1 MRVSTQIT
9 LVLCWISPVAGVLS
23 YEECRA
29 DDFLFINPRV
39 SLEINDSSSSG
50 SEFIKTIKSPSESHY
65 LSKCKNIFD
74 CKSAISLAKQVT
86 RDVCWKTRTDS
97 VFKIGSKSQLGNIL
111 RKLTVVLWWHA
122 KGDELLEWLKVQSIV
137 KMSWTKGGNKMSFFS
152 YSTLVKIHTAP

>member
-74 CKSAISLAKQVT
+74 CKSAISLAKQVIPEMFAE
-86 RDVCWKTRTDS
+86 RHEPIRC
-97 VFKIGSKSQLGNIL
+97 SKSDQNLNWEI
-111 RKLTVVLWWHA
+111 
-122 KGDELLEWLKVQSIV
+122 
-137 KMSWTKGGNKMSFFS
+137 F
-152 YSTLVKIHTAP
+152 